1 MAVSVTPLTA
11 PSVVKKEIEARVD
24 QAWDAAG
31 YMTDDGLR
39 DTQAMQDA
47 AYEVIR
53 QHIANSK
60 EEISENAITRGELYA
75 AVFAGAPGTDG
86 SGDPVD
92 EYDRAVAEQ
101 LERDVWSLTQP
112 KSEGALQK
120 RLGEEGSSLLLCR
133 EVIRRKLDKAQA
145 VYLTDN
151 PVLIMEALVDKEVK
165 GYERKAANLKK
176 QLEMVTRRHEELRS
190 QVSSRV
196 RLATNKNKAELN
208 MASASEGDAGLLTER
223 VGE

>member
-101 LERDVWSLTQP
+101 L
-112 KSEGALQK
+112 
-120 RLGEEGSSLLLCR
+120 
-133 EVIRRKLDKAQA
+133 
-145 VYLTDN
+145 
-151 PVLIMEALVDKEVK
+151 
-165 GYERKAANLKK
+165 
-176 QLEMVTRRHEELRS
+176 
-190 QVSSRV
+190 
-196 RLATNKNKAELN
+196 
-208 MASASEGDAGLLTER
+208 
-223 VGE
+223 